1 MIVANGIEFP
11 SGRTLHEDL
20 SFFLTYLKYVE
31 NVCVLNDVMYF
42 HRYVPNSL
50 SRKISFNQFS
60 DLVHI
65 FEEMGNLVEEKGL
78 DKKILNDSQTRLI
91 AILMGMIVR
100 MKKAGISD
108 DNIAINLKDKDV
120 DILVHGFVPQ
130 DAKSWIRMIAY
141 KTRLFK
147 LYSLLYR

>member
-1 MIVANGIEFP
+1 MRKKDWIRKYSMIPEQGEQ
-11 SGRTLHEDL
+11 LLE
-20 SFFLTYLKYVE
+20 
-31 NVCVLNDVMYF
+31 
-42 HRYVPNSL
+42 
-50 SRKISFNQFS
+50 
-60 DLVHI
+60 
-65 FEEMGNLVEEKGL
+65 
-78 DKKILNDSQTRLI
+78 ILNTI
-91 AILMGMIVR
+91 VVR

>member
-1 MIVANGIEFP
+1 M
-11 SGRTLHEDL
+11 R
-20 SFFLTYLKYVE
+20 
-31 NVCVLNDVMYF
+31 
-42 HRYVPNSL
+42 
-50 SRKISFNQFS
+50 
-60 DLVHI
+60 
-65 FEEMGNLVEEKGL
+65 NLVEEKGL
-78 DKKILNDSQTRLI
+78 DKKILNGSQTRLI

-147 LYSLLYR
+147 LYSLLYMYSRLQLTFAARTSCVRFDFER

>member
-1 MIVANGIEFP
+1 M
-11 SGRTLHEDL
+11 R
-20 SFFLTYLKYVE
+20 
-31 NVCVLNDVMYF
+31 
-42 HRYVPNSL
+42 
-50 SRKISFNQFS
+50 
-60 DLVHI
+60 
-65 FEEMGNLVEEKGL
+65 NLVEEKGL
-78 DKKILNDSQTRLI
+78 DKKILNGSQTRLI

>member
-1 MIVANGIEFP
+1 
-11 SGRTLHEDL
+11 
-20 SFFLTYLKYVE
+20 
-31 NVCVLNDVMYF
+31 MYF